1 MSKTDT
7 DRFDATLTALPDT
20 KAAGYKLGT
29 DAVNAIN
36 TWMQRNAGNKALLGK
51 AMSLGGIHLTMSE
64 TEKYTRH
71 LKRGVLLASMTLGG
85 GNPAGI
91 SALKTA
97 IKNESQT
104 QLRQRLQNY
113 VNAAATPVAQNHV
126 HRAEGGIGT
135 FEFSQGSWQFA
146 NTKER
151 NDAADSFSK
160 AAALFNRAQAQGI
173 ARLGDAE
180 QKARFER
187 WFGSTSDQARVNTV
201 RRTLGQIGAAICNR
215 TVKLYFRGNTRV
227 ERQQTDLPV
236 AEPWSPDGLMR
247 KGDFFGAAWPV
258 QPPAFDQTKTHML
271 LGSAF
276 FDAVRHGTDSCA
288 GVIIHE
294 LSHSEAQTRDHPYP
308 GPGGGTSYGTKK
320 CKWLATNRPE
330 LAVTNA
336 DNYEFYCE
344 EFWEGLFKANPQ
356 AAANP
361 IADSAKRVIA
371 SIL

>member
-7 DRFDATLTALPDT
+7 DRFDATLAALPDT

-36 TWMQRNAGNKALLGK
+36 AWMQRNAGNKAQLGK
-51 AMSLGGIHLTMSE
+51 AMSLGGIHLTMSQ

-91 SALKTA
+91 GTLKSA
-97 IKNESQT
+97 IKNEGQT
-104 QLRQRLQNY
+104 QLRLRLQTY
-113 VNAAATPVAQNHV
+113 VNAAMTPVAPNHV
-126 HRAEGGIGT
+126 HRAEGGFGT
-135 FEFSQGSWQFA
+135 FEFSQGSWQYA
-146 NTKER
+146 NTKAR
-151 NDAADSFSK
+151 NEAAEAFSK
-160 AAALFNRAQAQGI
+160 AATLVSRAQAQGI
-173 ARLGDAE
+173 GRLGDPV

-187 WFGSTSDQARVNTV
+187 WFGSTTDQARVDTV
-201 RRTLGQIGAAICNR
+201 RRTLDRIGAAICNR
-215 TVKLYFRGNTRV
+215 TVKLYFRGNAKV
-227 ERQQTDLPV
+227 ERQPTDLPI
-236 AEPWSPDGLMR
+236 AEPESPDGLMHE
-247 KGDFFGAAWPV
+247 GDFFGAAWPV

-294 LSHSEAQTRDHPYP
+294 LSHSEARTFDHPYP
-308 GPGGGTSYGTKK
+308 GRGGGVSYGTTK
-320 CKWLATNRPE
+320 CQWLAKNHPD

-336 DNYEFYCE
+336 DNFEFYCE
-344 EFWEGLFKANPQ
+344 EFWEGVFKANPHN
-356 AAANP
+356 AANP
-361 IADSAKRVIA
+361 IPDSKKRVVARI
-371 SIL
+371 I

>member
-7 DRFDATLTALPDT
+7 DRFDATLAALPNT
-20 KAAGYKLGT
+20 MAAGYRLGT
-29 DAVNAIN
+29 DAVAAIN
-36 TWMQRNAGNKALLGK
+36 AWMLRNAGNKAVLGK

-91 SALKTA
+91 GALKTA
-97 IKNESQT
+97 IKNEGQT
-104 QLRQRLQNY
+104 QLRQRLQAF
-113 VNAAATPVAQNHV
+113 VAAAAPRAAANQI

-135 FEFSQGSWQFA
+135 FEFSEGSWQHG
-146 NTKER
+146 NSMDR
-151 NDAADSFSK
+151 NKAADSFSK
-160 AAALFNRAQAQGI
+160 AATLVSRAQSQGI
-173 ARLGDAE
+173 GRLGDPV

-187 WFGSTSDQARVNTV
+187 WFGPVTDQARVATV
-201 RRTLGQIGAAICNR
+201 RSTLSRIGAAICDR
-215 TVKLYFRGNTRV
+215 TVKLYFRGNAKV
-227 ERQQTDLPV
+227 EGKPTDLPI
-236 AEPWSPDGLMR
+236 AEPWSPDGLMH
-247 KGDFFGAAWPV
+247 KGDFFGAAWRV
-258 QPPAFDQTKTHML
+258 QPAAFDQTKTHMM

-308 GPGGGTSYGTKK
+308 GPGGGTSYGTAK
-320 CKWLATNRPE
+320 CRWLAANRPA

-344 EFWEGLFKANPQ
+344 EFWEGVFKANPH

-361 IADSAKRVIA
+361 IPDSAKRVVA